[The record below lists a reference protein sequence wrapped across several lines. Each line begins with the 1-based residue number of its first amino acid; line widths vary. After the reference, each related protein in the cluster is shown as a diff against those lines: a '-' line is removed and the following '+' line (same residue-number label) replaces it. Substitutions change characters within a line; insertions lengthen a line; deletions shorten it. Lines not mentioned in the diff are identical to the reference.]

1 VKAGKLDD
9 SWTAKRRVRAALGT
23 TVAASAA
30 PYGYTVTLWSSGA
43 ILIRSH
49 GLPPVAEVFAF
60 AAGALCG
67 FGLMGLLARGALT
80 SMESL
85 GDAAVR
91 VSAGALNWFAV
102 GTAVGVVALIS
113 EIHGWE
119 VWPLSSFIATALYVL
134 LASLQLAVV
143 AARRNS

>member
-1 VKAGKLDD
+1 M
-9 SWTAKRRVRAALGT
+9 
-23 TVAASAA
+23 VAASAA

-49 GLPPVAEVFAF
+49 GLPHVAEVFAF

-67 FGLMGLLARGALT
+67 FGLMGLLARGALS

-85 GDAAVR
+85 DDVGDR
-91 VSAGALNWFAV
+91 VIAGTLHWLAV
-102 GTAVGVVALIS
+102 GTALGVVALIT
-113 EIHGWE
+113 EVHGWE
-119 VWPLSSFIATALYVL
+119 AWPLSSFTATALYIL

-143 AARRNS
+143 ATRRNS

>member
-1 VKAGKLDD
+1 MKLGGVNET
-9 SWTAKRRVRAALGT
+9 WTAKRTVRAALAT

-30 PYGYTVTLWSSGA
+30 PYGYTVTMWSVGA
-43 ILIRSH
+43 IVIRAH
-49 GLPPVAEVFAF
+49 GLPAVGEVFAF

-67 FGLMGLLARGALT
+67 FRLMGLLARGALS

-85 GDAAVR
+85 GDAAER
-91 VSAGALNWFAV
+91 VSAGALSWFAV

-119 VWPLSSFIATALYVL
+119 VWPLSSFTATALYVL

-143 AARRNS
+143 SARHNS